1 MGPTEDSAND
11 EIVVPDVDKATVH
24 DCATSDDKITTSVP
38 PSTNFSTVG
47 TTDHTVIDIASK
59 NLGLRLD
66 VMIMLALLTESYR
79 KSCPHSLNKHHLFFV
94 ERAF

>member
-1 MGPTEDSAND
+1 MGPTKNSSND
-11 EIVVPDVDKATVH
+11 EIVVSDVDKAGAN

-47 TTDHTVIDIASK
+47 TTDHIVIDIASK

-66 VMIMLALLTESYR
+66 VTMMLTLLTKSYR
-79 KSCPHSLNKHHLFFV
+79 KSCQPCCN
-94 ERAF
+94 